1 MKAGGQTAGVGVCLL
16 LGVGDLVV
24 LNTVLVPDYIQSQS
38 TELTVVQTPRPTHVA
53 KAPHAQQPPAPKAA
67 AKLEAHAPTPVG
79 AQAPAKVVAKAPTPE
94 ASEAV
99 AQNTAPKQAPPPNQS
114 PKALAA
120 KAPVAAEPPA
130 ERAPASAKKAAP
142 SSQSW
147 LLRFGHNKYV
157 LTRRAQRTLAT
168 VAKAA
173 QPGLRV
179 VVEGHSN
186 DIGPSEYN
194 RLLSRRRAETV
205 VRWLTRHGV
214 AKEVIVVRWHGED
227 RPKLVKKTRTAR
239 SLNRRVEVSVEE
251 Q

>member
-1 MKAGGQTAGVGVCLL
+1 VKAGGQTAGVGVCLL

-38 TELTVVQTPRPTHVA
+38 SELTVVQAPRPTQVA
-53 KAPHAQQPPAPKAA
+53 KAPPVRQPPAPKAA
-67 AKLEAHAPTPVG
+67 AQLAANTPTPVAAKAPADVAAKAPASEAGEAVAPASALKQAPAPTP
-79 AQAPAKVVAKAPTPE
+79 
-94 ASEAV
+94 S
-99 AQNTAPKQAPPPNQS
+99 S
-114 PKALAA
+114 KALAA

-130 ERAPASAKKAAP
+130 EPAPASAKKAP
-142 SSQSW
+142 PVSQSW
-147 LLRFGHNKYV
+147 SLRFAHNKYV
-157 LTRRAQRTLAT
+157 LTRSARRTLET
-168 VAKAA
+168 VTKAA
-173 QPGLRV
+173 QSGVRV

-239 SLNRRVEVSVEE
+239 SLNRRVEISVEA

>member
-38 TELTVVQTPRPTHVA
+38 SELTVVHTPRPTHVA
-53 KAPHAQQPPAPKAA
+53 KAAPVRPEPPASKAPAPAPDAAPAPAPAPDVAPAPAPEAA
-67 AKLEAHAPTPVG
+67 AARPTHS
-79 AQAPAKVVAKAPTPE
+79 A
-94 ASEAV
+94 
-99 AQNTAPKQAPPPNQS
+99 
-114 PKALAA
+114 KALAA
-120 KAPVAAEPPA
+120 RTAVPAAPPQRLADKTA
-130 ERAPASAKKAAP
+130 APAPEAAP
-142 SSQSW
+142 SAQSW
-147 LLRFGHNKYV
+147 LLHFAHNKSV
-157 LTRRAQRTLAT
+157 LSRRAQRTLAKVT
-168 VAKAA
+168 KAA

-194 RLLSRRRAETV
+194 RLLSRRRAEAV

-214 AKEVIVVRWHGED
+214 AKEVIVVGWHGED

-239 SLNRRVEVSVEE
+239 SLNRRVEVTVQEL
-251 Q
+251 